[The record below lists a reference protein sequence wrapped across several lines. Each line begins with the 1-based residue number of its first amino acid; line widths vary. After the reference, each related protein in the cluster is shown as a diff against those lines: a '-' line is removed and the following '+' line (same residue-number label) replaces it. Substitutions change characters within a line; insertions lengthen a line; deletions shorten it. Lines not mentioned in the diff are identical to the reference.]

1 MLDLILHDVKLVEN
15 TIFDN
20 LELTLGILGLLLIIN
35 IINFLLNKIL
45 YIFGIIPR
53 HIIGLPGIVLSH
65 FIHGNFNHYFFNAIP
80 LFFLMNMVLVYGL
93 EVFIVVSISIILL
106 TGSLTWIFG
115 RHAIHIGASGV
126 IMGYFGFSVIV
137 AILAPSFLSVM
148 LIILCLYYF
157 GGLVASLIPINSEGI
172 SVEGHIF
179 GFISGML
186 TFYFL
191 NNIMIILRTIV
202 DPIIAL

>member
-1 MLDLILHDVKLVEN
+1 MLENILKDVKLVEN

-20 LELTLGILGLLLIIN
+20 LELTLGIIGLMLIIN
-35 IINFLLNKIL
+35 ILNYMFHRIF
-45 YIFGIIPR
+45 YIFGIVPR
-53 HIIGLPGIVLSH
+53 HIMGLPGILFSPFV
-65 FIHGNFNHYFFNAIP
+65 HGDFNHLFFNAIP

-93 EVFIVVSISIILL
+93 KAFIIVSLSIIIL
-106 TGSLTWIFG
+106 TGILVWLFG

-137 AILAPSFLSVM
+137 AFLAPSFLSIM

-157 GGLVASLIPINSEGI
+157 GGLVASLIPTGEDGV

-179 GFISGML
+179 GFISGIA
-186 TFYFL
+186 TYYFWPD
-191 NNIMIILRTIV
+191 IIKFFNLLIK
-202 DPIIAL
+202 